1 MGFNSGFK
9 GLMTACLS
17 LGRAFPVGLALLKCV
32 NIADTTVVG
41 RDMGACDI
49 DLLVP
54 VECTGLIV
62 QQAATLY
69 DCVVIWS
76 VNCSMGVQ

>member
-1 MGFNSGFK
+1 
-9 GLMTACLS
+9 MTVCLS
-17 LGRAFPVGLALLKCV
+17 LGRAFPVGLVLLKCV
-32 NIADTTVVG
+32 NVADTTVVG
-41 RDMGACDI
+41 REMGASDI

-69 DCVVIWS
+69 DCIVNWR
-76 VNCSMGVQ
+76 VNCSFGKQSYCLCVCA

>member
-1 MGFNSGFK
+1 
-9 GLMTACLS
+9 MTACLS
-17 LGRAFPVGLALLKCV
+17 LGRAFPVGLALLRRI

-41 RDMGACDI
+41 REMGACDI

-62 QQAATLY
+62 RQAATLY
-69 DCVVIWS
+69 DCGVNWR
-76 VNCSMGVQ
+76 VNCSFGEQPYCCCKCA